1 MSKIL
6 TTEQAIEL
14 SKKLRR
20 QDKTLVLTGGC
31 FDILH
36 IGHINFLN
44 KAKEEGNF
52 LFVML
57 EHDNSIK
64 RNKGEHRPLNTQSD
78 RAALLASLEMVDYVI
93 IMPDNSSNSFYDG
106 LINQIKP
113 AIIATTAGDPYR
125 MHKERQAKTI
135 GARVVD
141 VIQPVHNQSTTKLIS
156 ILKEL

>member
-1 MSKIL
+1 MNKIL
-6 TTEQAIEL
+6 TTEQATKL
-14 SKKLRR
+14 SKKLNT
-20 QDKTLVLTGGC
+20 QGKTIVLAGGC

-44 KAKEEGNF
+44 NAKREGDV

-57 EHDNSIK
+57 EHDNTIK
-64 RNKGEHRPLNTQSD
+64 RNKGKHRPLNTQSD
-78 RAALLASLEMVDYVI
+78 RVVLLASLEMVDYVI
-93 IMPDNSSNSFYDG
+93 TMPDNSSDSFYDT
-106 LINQIKP
+106 LINQLKP

-125 MHKERQAKTI
+125 LHKERQAKNI